1 MMLSEYIL
9 QMHTTPVA
17 CNSVSGAPCDGGRQV
32 SLSVTRC
39 QQVDATRY
47 GTLV

>member
-17 CNSVSGAPCDGGRQV
+17 CNSVSGGLQYQGCAVCSRWGMAGCIDHSDSSG
-32 SLSVTRC
+32 
-39 QQVDATRY
+39 
-47 GTLV
+47 